1 MKNIADKKIDAKVPE
16 ISGKRKIIFY
26 FISALIPLL
35 LLLLLE
41 LSLHISGYG
50 SRLDLF
56 VKSRNYPGYYE
67 INQDVGR
74 RYFSKFKKTSPSND
88 IFLIDKPENCYR
100 VFVMGCSTTRG
111 FPYSMGMTFSRIL
124 NYRLQDAFPE
134 KRIEVVNTAMT
145 AVNSNTQLDFI
156 DEILEMKPDAILI
169 YTGHNEYYGALGV
182 ASVENG
188 GNALWIKR
196 LHLSLIKFRTYQLV
210 QKMVGRITT
219 FFVIDK
225 SKPTATLMEN
235 IVKDKAI
242 PFNSDI
248 YYAGIEQ
255 FKINMDE
262 VIERIKDARV
272 PVIFSEAVSNI
283 SGNPPF
289 KSIQIDG
296 FPTATEVF
304 ENAVKLEAEGK
315 CGEALKMY
323 YLAKDLDGVRFRAPE
338 ELNKVI
344 HEIGV
349 KYSIPVLGM
358 NEVFGKASPNGIIGN
373 SLMTEHLHPNIDG
386 YFLMADAFF
395 KEMQQ
400 NQFIAEEWDT
410 LNIMP
415 SNFYRQN
422 WGFTELD
429 SLVADL
435 NIKALKSGW
444 PFKSDSVINNFIYT
458 YKPTSMVDSIAH
470 MCVLYDNISIAE
482 KHRDLAK
489 IYIGK
494 GEKVKAFSEYYA
506 LIKYSPYNSGLYY
519 EALQLLFDLHDFNKA
534 LTLMLSMPG
543 YDSNFFANYQIG
555 KIYQELNEHKL
566 ALQSFKKAKEVINKN
581 DNLEI
586 VLIAQY
592 NSYQA
597 LQDSVQTDV
606 LLKEIRQINPGFTTV
621 AAKNK
626 EVVIYLDKE
635 VRDLIQEAMKQAR
648 QQNLTEAIALLEKSL
663 KIKETPFAL
672 QMMGSV
678 FFQLKDARALSFL
691 ERAYKLDSGDIN
703 TIHNLFVLYLGNKD
717 FKLAS
722 QMLEEYK
729 LLSPDND
736 KIKIFS
742 NSLAEEMRKNK

>member
-1 MKNIADKKIDAKVPE
+1 
-16 ISGKRKIIFY
+16 
-26 FISALIPLL
+26 
-35 LLLLLE
+35 
-41 LSLHISGYG
+41 
-50 SRLDLF
+50 
-56 VKSRNYPGYYE
+56 
-67 INQDVGR
+67 
-74 RYFSKFKKTSPSND
+74 
-88 IFLIDKPENCYR
+88 
-100 VFVMGCSTTRG
+100 
-111 FPYSMGMTFSRIL
+111 
-124 NYRLQDAFPE
+124 
-134 KRIEVVNTAMT
+134 
-145 AVNSNTQLDFI
+145 
-156 DEILEMKPDAILI
+156 
-169 YTGHNEYYGALGV
+169 
-182 ASVENG
+182 
-188 GNALWIKR
+188 
-196 LHLSLIKFRTYQLV
+196 
-210 QKMVGRITT
+210 
-219 FFVIDK
+219 
-225 SKPTATLMEN
+225 
-235 IVKDKAI
+235 
-242 PFNSDI
+242 
-248 YYAGIEQ
+248 
-255 FKINMDE
+255 
-262 VIERIKDARV
+262 
-272 PVIFSEAVSNI
+272 
-283 SGNPPF
+283 
-289 KSIQIDG
+289 
-296 FPTATEVF
+296 
-304 ENAVKLEAEGK
+304 
-315 CGEALKMY
+315 
-323 YLAKDLDGVRFRAPE
+323 
-338 ELNKVI
+338 
-344 HEIGV
+344 
-349 KYSIPVLGM
+349 
-358 NEVFGKASPNGIIGN
+358 
-373 SLMTEHLHPNIDG
+373 
-386 YFLMADAFF
+386 
-395 KEMQQ
+395 
-400 NQFIAEEWDT
+400 
-410 LNIMP
+410 
-415 SNFYRQN
+415 
-422 WGFTELD
+422 
-429 SLVADL
+429 
-435 NIKALKSGW
+435 
-444 PFKSDSVINNFIYT
+444 
-458 YKPTSMVDSIAH
+458 MVDSIAH

-742 NSLAEEMRKNK
+742 NSLAEEMRKN